1 MIRVAINGF
10 GRIGR
15 CFLRALLEA
24 GSNDTIKVVAIN
36 ELADAETICYL
47 TKYDSTHGRFPGSVA
62 LEEDQLIIDGQ
73 PIRLI
78 KQPQVANLPWADLDV
93 DLVLECT
100 GSFTDRKTAEDH
112 LAAGAKK
119 VLFSQPADRDMDAT
133 IVYGVNDDQLTPDM
147 TIVSAASCTTNAL
160 VPVLEHL
167 HREFGIESGMIRTIH
182 AAMHDQPVIDAYHN
196 TDLRKTRAAFE
207 SLIPVDTGLA
217 AGIERV
223 LPDLEGRIEATAMR
237 VPVSDVSAMDLSLNL
252 ANETS
257 PQELNR
263 SLERASRQDYK
274 GVLGFINEPVVS
286 RDFVHDGHSAII
298 DAGQTRVVR
307 QRFAKILIWFDN
319 EWGYANR
326 MLDVVTEWTKS
337 LEVR

>member
-15 CFLRALLEA
+15 CFLRALVEA
-24 GSNDTIKVVAIN
+24 GRSDSIKVVAIN

-47 TKYDSTHGRFPGSVA
+47 TKYDSTHGRFPRPVLLEKDHLVVDGS
-62 LEEDQLIIDGQ
+62 
-73 PIRLI
+73 PIRLL
-78 KQPQVANLPWADLDV
+78 KQAEVANLPWSELGV

-112 LAAGAKK
+112 LRAGAKK

-133 IVYGVNDDQLTPDM
+133 VVYGVNEDQLQQDM
-147 TIVSAASCTTNAL
+147 TVVSAASCTTNAV
-160 VPVLEHL
+160 VPVLDHV

-217 AGIERV
+217 AGIVRV
-223 LPDLEGRIEATAMR
+223 LPSLDGRIEATAMR

-252 ANETS
+252 VNEVS
-257 PQELNR
+257 EQELNS
-263 SLERASRQDYK
+263 SLAHASQHEYK

-298 DAGQTRVVR
+298 DAGQTRVVANNL
-307 QRFAKILIWFDN
+307 AKVLIWFDN

-326 MLDVVTEWTKS
+326 MLDVVTEWIKK
-337 LEVR
+337 LEAR

>member
-1 MIRVAINGF
+1 MIQVAINGF

-15 CFLRALLEA
+15 CFLRALVEA
-24 GSNDTIKVVAIN
+24 QRTQSIKVVAIN
-36 ELADAETICYL
+36 ELANAETICYL
-47 TKYDSTHGRFPGSVA
+47 TKYDSTHGRFPGSVE
-62 LEEDQLIIDGQ
+62 LENNNLIVNGE
-73 PIRLI
+73 PIRLL
-78 KQPQVANLPWADLDV
+78 KQPDVASLPWSELSV

-100 GSFTDRKTAEDH
+100 GSFTDRATAEDH
-112 LAAGAKK
+112 LRAGAKK

-133 IVYGVNDDQLTPDM
+133 IVYGVNESQLQQDM
-147 TIVSAASCTTNAL
+147 TIVSAASCTTNAV
-160 VPVLEHL
+160 VPVLDHL

-207 SLIPVDTGLA
+207 SLIPVDTALA

-223 LPDLEGRIEATAMR
+223 LPDLENRIEATAMR

-252 ANETS
+252 ENAISE
-257 PQELNR
+257 QELNA
-263 SLERASRQDYK
+263 SLERVSQQEYK

-286 RDFVHDGHSAII
+286 RDFVHDAHSAII
-298 DAGQTRVVR
+298 DAGQTRVIAQKLV
-307 QRFAKILIWFDN
+307 KTLIWFDN

-326 MLDVVTEWTKS
+326 MLDVVTEWT
-337 LEVR
+337 R